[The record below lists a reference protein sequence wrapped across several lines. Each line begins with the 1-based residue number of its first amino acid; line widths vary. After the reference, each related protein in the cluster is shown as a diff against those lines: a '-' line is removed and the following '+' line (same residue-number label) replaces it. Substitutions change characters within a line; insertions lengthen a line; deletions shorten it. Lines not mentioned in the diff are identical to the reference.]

1 MEPINGISL
10 EQYAKLIV
18 MMSDCGE
25 DEEACNKIAEQEG
38 FSRENWKA
46 AKDGWTAKMG
56 DPSDMGKTA
65 MAFMPLYQAEL
76 SKKNSEKEPIS
87 LEEYARIHSDMAFRK
102 DPNDPAKK
110 INHEDVLKENNIS
123 VTKWGE
129 FSSYWTP
136 KVSEAGELHDKFA
149 AYTQQNSDRILGIK
163 R

>member
-1 MEPINGISL
+1 MESINGISL
-10 EQYAKLIV
+10 EAYAKLIV

-25 DEEACNKIAEQEG
+25 DEEACNKIAGQEG
-38 FSRENWKA
+38 FSKEDWKA
-46 AKDGWTAKMG
+46 AKDGWTAKMS

-65 MAFMPLYQAEL
+65 MAFMPLYQAQL
-76 SKKNSEKEPIS
+76 SKKNADTEPIS
-87 LEEYARIHSDMAFRK
+87 LEEYTKIHSDMSFRK

-129 FSSYWTP
+129 YSSFWTP
-136 KVSEAGELHDKFA
+136 KVSVAGELHDKFA
-149 AYTQQNSDRILGIK
+149 AFTQQNSDRISGIK

>member
-10 EQYAKLIV
+10 ETYAKLIV

-25 DEEACNKIAEQEG
+25 DEAACNKIAEQQG
-38 FSRENWKA
+38 FSSESWKG
-46 AKDGWTAKMG
+46 AKEGWTAKMS
-56 DPSDMGKTA
+56 DPTDMGKTA
-65 MAFMPLYQAEL
+65 MAFMPLYQGEL
-76 SKKNSEKEPIS
+76 DKKNADKEPIS
-87 LEEYARIHSDMAFRK
+87 LEEYTRIHSDMALRK
-102 DPNDPAKK
+102 DPNDSSKK

-136 KVSEAGELHDKFA
+136 KVTVPGELHDKFA
-149 AYTQQNSDRILGIK
+149 AFTQKNSDNILGIK